1 MLKAVIPPTLKLFP
15 LLLIDK
21 CPYPRK
27 PRFSYLRV
35 PCVIVNVYYK
45 AGRFLGVQWEWI
57 SQQTAT
63 PYTNLLM
70 LWGFLKFLNMIWCFK
85 KCHPIYLLYSLLFTC
100 GSYYP
105 IMPGSGEWFSCFS
118 LSCSFNI
125 VWDIGANSLDTLGK
139 KMEDDFRLRRNSILI
154 CTVYVL
160 IYNLFYF

>member
-63 PYTNLLM
+63 PYSNLLM
-70 LWGFLKFLNMIWCFK
+70 LLGFLKFLNMIWCFK

-105 IMPGSGEWFSCFS
+105 IMPWLRWMIQLLLPQLQLQHSVRHWGQLFRHVRKKNGRWFQAQEEQYSHMYC
-118 LSCSFNI
+118 
-125 VWDIGANSLDTLGK
+125 
-139 KMEDDFRLRRNSILI
+139 I
-154 CTVYVL
+154 CTH
-160 IYNLFYF
+160 I